1 MKIRHSIETGQVK
14 ADTQMTPMIDVVF
27 LLLIFFLVTFKI
39 PSREGDFDITMPPPE
54 SSGPPEST
62 APSLIVK
69 MTAGP
74 NGELADLIYKDTF
87 VSGNSDAER
96 FDNLQLMIAKDLE
109 IIGPETAEAPE
120 VEIDYDFGLQY
131 GYVMTA
137 ISHINGRY
145 VNNQLVD
152 MVEKIRFTRHP
163 EDRN

>member
-1 MKIRHSIETGQVK
+1 METGRIK
-14 ADTQMTPMIDVVF
+14 ADTEMTPMIDVVF

-39 PSREGDFDITMPPPE
+39 VSQEGDFDITMPPPE
-54 SSGPPEST
+54 SSGTPEFANPP
-62 APSLIVK
+62 LIVR

-74 NGELADLIYKDTF
+74 GGQLDQLIYKDNAIT
-87 VSGNSDAER
+87 GSDPER
-96 FDNLQLMIAKDLE
+96 FDMLQELIFKDLVDL
-109 IIGPETAEAPE
+109 GPSVQETAE
-120 VEIDYDFGLQY
+120 VEIDYDFDLQY

-163 EDRN
+163 EDEN

>member
-1 MKIRHSIETGQVK
+1 MKLRHSIDTDHIKV
-14 ADTQMTPMIDVVF
+14 DTQMTPMIDVVF

-39 PSREGDFDITMPPPE
+39 VSQEGDFDITMPPPE
-54 SSGPPEST
+54 SSGTPDFT
-62 APSLIVK
+62 AVAIVVR

-74 NGELADLIYKDTF
+74 NGELDQLIYKDQAII
-87 VSGNSDAER
+87 GNSDEAR
-96 FDNLQLMIAKDLE
+96 FDALQEQLFNDIE
-109 IIGPETAEAPE
+109 NIGPEAKASAE
-120 VEIDYDFGLQY
+120 VEIDYDFDLHY

-163 EDRN
+163 EDAN